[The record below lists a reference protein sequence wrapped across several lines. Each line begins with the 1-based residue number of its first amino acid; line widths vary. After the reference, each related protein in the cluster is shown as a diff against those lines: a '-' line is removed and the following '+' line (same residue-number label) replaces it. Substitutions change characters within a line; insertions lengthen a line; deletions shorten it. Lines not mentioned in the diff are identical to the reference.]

1 MTTVGQIARKSVAAA
16 GAATAAL
23 ILCAIAAAAAPTAI
37 TGPVTATAAT
47 TATLSGTVNPNGTA
61 TSWHFEYGKTTT
73 YGTSTSST
81 SAGSGTAN
89 TGVSENLT
97 GLTPGTSYHYRL
109 VATSTGGTT
118 NGSDGIFNTAS
129 AAPPTVTTNAATGV
143 GSGAATL
150 NGSINANGQATS
162 YYFEY
167 GKTTSYGTKTGV
179 QNGGSDTN
187 PVNVSAA
194 ISGLQSGQ
202 TYHARLVASSTGGTT
217 NGNDVSFA
225 ASSGPSATTKAAS
238 SITSSSA
245 KLNGSVIPNG
255 LATSCFFDYGTST
268 SYGSKSATVSA
279 GSGTKSVNVS
289 TTVTGLGAGIY
300 HFRVSCSSTAG
311 TSTGGDLTFGSVG
324 PPVVQ
329 TGSAQGASTNGATL
343 TGSVNPQ
350 GSSTSWYFQY
360 GPSASYGS
368 KTSSKSAGSGTAATG
383 VSSAITSLKAGTT
396 YHYRLVG
403 SSNAG
408 TTYGSDVTFT
418 TVAAVT
424 IASSTVQLVYGHSA
438 TLSGA
443 VSSRQSGVTVT
454 ILAEAFGTTSFKT
467 VGTAL
472 TGAGGSWTYQAKPT
486 IQTAYEANTPDGTSS
501 PVTIG
506 VRPAMSLRVI
516 TQRRLTTR
524 VVAGSSFRGR
534 QVQLQVLLSGDRWK
548 TVAKAR
554 LNSKSSA
561 TFASSKLPHGSST
574 VRVAMSVNQAG
585 RGYLGAFSRTISY
598 RRP

>member
-1 MTTVGQIARKSVAAA
+1 MTTVGHIARKSLAAA
-16 GAATAAL
+16 GAAAAAL

-61 TSWHFEYGKTTT
+61 TSWHFDYGKTTT

-89 TGVSENLT
+89 TGVSANLT
-97 GLTPGTSYHYRL
+97 GLTPGTTYHYRL

-150 NGSINANGQATS
+150 NGSINANGQATT

-202 TYHARLVASSTGGTT
+202 TYHFRLVATSTGGTT
-217 NGNDVSFA
+217 NGNDASFT

-289 TTVTGLGAGIY
+289 ATVTGLGAGIY

-311 TSTGGDLTFGSVG
+311 TSTGSDLTLRQRRPARRADRLG
-324 PPVVQ
+324 PGRLDERRDPHRLREPAGQLDELVLPVR
-329 TGSAQGASTNGATL
+329 AE
-343 TGSVNPQ
+343 
-350 GSSTSWYFQY
+350 
-360 GPSASYGS
+360 
-368 KTSSKSAGSGTAATG
+368 
-383 VSSAITSLKAGTT
+383 
-396 YHYRLVG
+396 RLVRLEDLG
-403 SSNAG
+403 EERGIRHRGNG
-408 TTYGSDVTFT
+408 RLGRDHEPEGRHD
-418 TVAAVT
+418 
-424 IASSTVQLVYGHSA
+424 LPLPPRRH
-438 TLSGA
+438 
-443 VSSRQSGVTVT
+443 
-454 ILAEAFGTTSFKT
+454 E
-467 VGTAL
+467 
-472 TGAGGSWTYQAKPT
+472 
-486 IQTAYEANTPDGTSS
+486 
-501 PVTIG
+501 
-506 VRPAMSLRVI
+506 
-516 TQRRLTTR
+516 QRRHD
-524 VVAGSSFRGR
+524 VR
-534 QVQLQVLLSGDRWK
+534 QRRHVHDRRRRDDRLLDGP
-548 TVAKAR
+548 AR
-554 LNSKSSA
+554 LRPLRDA
-561 TFASSKLPHGSST
+561 VGRRLEQAVRASP
-574 VRVAMSVNQAG
+574 
-585 RGYLGAFSRTISY
+585 
-598 RRP
+598 